1 MTRDFRAERE
11 EEVTLRARDV
21 GEELEEGG
29 YAGRKVKATSHVVS
43 CTLIEMG

>member
-11 EEVTLRARDV
+11 EEVTLSARDV
-21 GEELEEGG
+21 GEELEEAG